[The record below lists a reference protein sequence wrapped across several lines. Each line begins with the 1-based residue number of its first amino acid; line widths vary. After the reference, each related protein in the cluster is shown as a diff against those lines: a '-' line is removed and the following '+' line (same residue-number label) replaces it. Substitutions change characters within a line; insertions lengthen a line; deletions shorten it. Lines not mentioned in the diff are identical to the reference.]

1 MILMLL
7 KVTVTPVLTW
17 GAWQVLQTWRRN
29 PSDTD
34 YLWMF
39 GSLVWAIVVAWASG
53 LLLWLALA
61 SAMVCLAVFC
71 ISMLRQC
78 MTSHRRQAE
87 LEAEIERGGHR

>member
-1 MILMLL
+1 MMLMLL
-7 KVTVTPVLTW
+7 KVAVTPVLTW

-39 GSLVWAIVVAWASG
+39 GCVVWAIVVAWASG

-61 SAMVCLAVFC
+61 SAVVCFVVLG
-71 ISMLRQC
+71 ISMFWQYCTAREGNADDQC
-78 MTSHRRQAE
+78 D
-87 LEAEIERGGHR
+87 

>member
-1 MILMLL
+1 MMLMLL
-7 KVTVTPVLTW
+7 KVAVTPVLTW

-39 GSLVWAIVVAWASG
+39 GCVVWAIVVAWASG

-61 SAMVCLAVFC
+61 SWAVCLVVVV
-71 ISMLRQC
+71 ISMFWQRITLI
-78 MTSHRRQAE
+78 RR
-87 LEAEIERGGHR
+87 RGGQ